1 VNLRKIGRI
10 NLPNLEPN
18 AVSGAV
24 PECVMVDPSALY
36 VEEQYQRN
44 LADKSIKLI
53 RRMVRTWNWA
63 HMKPPICV
71 RSGDKLFVVDG
82 QHTAIA
88 AASHPDI
95 MEIPIMIVEA
105 AEVKDRARAFVAHNR
120 VRLGVTSTQIFFSE
134 LAAGDEIAVAVD
146 QACTR
151 AKVKI
156 LKTPPGHGIFNP
168 GETMSA
174 IQLKTIAAKKGVNA
188 LVRVLKILVECGRA
202 PLKNTELSA
211 VFAILYGSRKMPVDD
226 YDLVSVIRSKSI
238 QQWENHVARRREEQR
253 ISLTQA
259 LADAWIN
266 ALPKAKAA

>member
-1 VNLRKIGRI
+1 MNLRKIGRI

-88 AASHPDI
+88 AAI
-95 MEIPIMIVEA
+95 
-105 AEVKDRARAFVAHNR
+105 
-120 VRLGVTSTQIFFSE
+120 L
-134 LAAGDEIAVAVD
+134 AGDPVQARQAVSEHLEG
-146 QACTR
+146 T
-151 AKVKI
+151 
-156 LKTPPGHGIFNP
+156 
-168 GETMSA
+168 SA
-174 IQLKTIAAKKGVNA
+174 LLRG
-188 LVRVLKILVECGRA
+188 
-202 PLKNTELSA
+202 
-211 VFAILYGSRKMPVDD
+211 F
-226 YDLVSVIRSKSI
+226 
-238 QQWENHVARRREEQR
+238 
-253 ISLTQA
+253 LT
-259 LADAWIN
+259 
-266 ALPKAKAA
+266 